1 MPHLVEMQKQYGKD
15 GLVVI
20 SVSLDED
27 PENKETQQKVAKVL
41 TTQKANFVN
50 FILDEKLEFWQK
62 KLNFDGPPSIYV
74 FDRDGAKKHFK
85 DNFEIEDVEKWVGDV
100 MKK

>member
-27 PENKETQQKVAKVL
+27 PENKET
-41 TTQKANFVN
+41 
-50 FILDEKLEFWQK
+50 
-62 KLNFDGPPSIYV
+62 
-74 FDRDGAKKHFK
+74 
-85 DNFEIEDVEKWVGDV
+85 
-100 MKK
+100 

>member
-1 MPHLVEMQKQYGKD
+1 MPHLVEMQKQFAKD

-27 PENKETQQKVAKVL
+27 PRNKEVQEKVAKL
-41 TTQKANFVN
+41 LGTEKANFVN

-74 FDRDGAKKHFK
+74 FDRDGARKHFK
-85 DNFEIEDVEKWVGDV
+85 DNFEIEDVEKLVREWV
-100 MKK
+100 KK